1 MVAALLAQ
9 PLEKL
14 QIEVV
19 DDESPDG
26 TGQVADRLAKHHAG
40 RIHVLHRSGK
50 RGLGRAYVDGFTVAL
65 ANGVDALFHPDG
77 SRVLLAHSC
86 DNPLCQAAEHL
97 SVATPAQNRAEWDRR
112 RSNLG
117 SPLRDI
123 RGARGRAMAVRA
135 ALLTGGDV
143 AACLR
148 AGMTAVDRDQLTLF

>member
-1 MVAALLAQ
+1 MVTDLSAAVADEQ
-9 PLEKL
+9 VRQRYAAK
-14 QIEVV
+14 VRHV
-19 DDESPDG
+19 DGDPCAWWVGAVSGRG
-26 TGQVADRLAKHHAG
+26 TGRFWLGPGVAIIA
-40 RIHVLHRSGK
+40 HR
-50 RGLGRAYVDGFTVAL
+50 YGFAL

-86 DNPLCQAAEHL
+86 DNPLCQAPEHL